1 MFAHQFRHEVV
12 GIESKLFG
20 YLFHKKKQI
29 KKWDADKA
37 NRRHRLPSMS
47 SSLIDAICHFR
58 LVYLRKKLATVHSH
72 GFDHVA

>member
-12 GIESKLFG
+12 GIELKFFA

-29 KKWDADKA
+29 KKWAADKA

-47 SSLIDAICHFR
+47 SSLKDSICHICFI
-58 LVYLRKKLATVHSH
+58 YLRKKLATVHSH
-72 GFDHVA
+72 AFDHVA